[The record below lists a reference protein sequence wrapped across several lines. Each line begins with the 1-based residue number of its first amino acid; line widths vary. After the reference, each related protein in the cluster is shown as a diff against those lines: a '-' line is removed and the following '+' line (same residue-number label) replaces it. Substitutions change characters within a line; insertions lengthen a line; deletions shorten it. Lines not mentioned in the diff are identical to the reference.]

1 MTIRST
7 AAITW
12 SIMARLQPHSASSS
26 FAPSC
31 WGWAFADGMTAVAV
45 LMMMISDIT
54 VVGWEVAGFDHQAG
68 QLEACHR
75 AGSWDAFAAVGL
87 ASYRPRCSCL
97 VIVANDVGFTTFVN
111 PF

>member
-1 MTIRST
+1 MT
-7 AAITW
+7 AV
-12 SIMARLQPHSASSS
+12 
-26 FAPSC
+26 
-31 WGWAFADGMTAVAV
+31 AVAV

-54 VVGWEVAGFDHQAG
+54 VAGWEVAGFDHQAEP
-68 QLEACHR
+68 LEACHR
-75 AGSWDAFAAVGL
+75 AGSCWDAFAAVGL